1 MSITSEIRLRVRKE
15 GDVVLNQLSAKLND
29 VAQRSTLTSAKFKDL
44 SSTLKQT
51 DSQIRTKSING
62 LNDYARA
69 WRELANSVD
78 ITSKEFREATREAQR
93 FEQAAAKAQ
102 GRRGG
107 GRAMA
112 AAKGV
117 GAVAASGI
125 FGGPEGAIG
134 ALVGLPFGAAGAAV
148 GGAIGAQ
155 VGQIRQQLGG
165 TATYA
170 AEIAKQRLA
179 LQLVTKE
186 AGEYQRA
193 LAFVDQ
199 TSRKF
204 AIPQEVITRQFTKLT
219 ASVKGAGGSVAD
231 AEKAFLGVAAGIRG
245 TGGSLQDLDSAL
257 TATSQVFSKGKVSAE
272 ELRQQIGERLPGAF
286 TLFAESMGMTPQ
298 ELDKALEKGQVSL
311 QDFQGFAEKLFKDY
325 GEAAKIIASGPEA
338 AGDRLQTALSR
349 LSESVGNLLRPIGAA
364 FQTEFAKIVIAIDK
378 AARKLADFLGL
389 GKGRAGEIAK
399 LEKDLAATDAR
410 LQAFAQ
416 LRVKRGGFLGDV
428 EYAQEQTLSQRRIQ
442 MAAQLGGL
450 KAAEK
455 AASEIKVDKPKGLP
469 DIDPSA
475 KTGAKTKK
483 IQDVSQKIYDL
494 ELKKNKAMK
503 NGNALRVAQLEFEIS
518 RQKSAEQLQAKQIT
532 QRVYDIQLQEAGV
545 KLSTKAEKIQAA
557 INQKLEKQTQFRISV
572 EQKIQ
577 DALFAGQKLN
587 EEELK
592 RIQINRTL
600 ASVIEEAMKAGV
612 ENMQELLDLINR
624 LRNAMEGSGDEKK
637 SFKDAFKD
645 GIESMGNLAENL
657 GSSLANAFGGASDAL
672 ADFISTG
679 TANFKE
685 FARSVL
691 QDLTRIFM
699 RYAMFQAVKGIFN
712 LDFSANG
719 NVMTKNGPM
728 PLRKYAMGGIA
739 RSPQIS
745 VFGEG
750 STPEAY
756 VPLPDGRSIP
766 VTMKGGGDGGN
777 VVVNVDAKGTS
788 VQGDQPNSAALG
800 RAIGAAVQAE
810 LIKQKRPGGLLA

>member
-29 VAQRSTLTSAKFKDL
+29 VASRSTLTSAKFKDL
-44 SSTLKQT
+44 SATLRQT
-51 DSQIRTKSING
+51 DNQIRTKSING

-78 ITSKEFREATREAQR
+78 VTSREFREATREAQR

-112 AAKGV
+112 AARGV

-204 AIPQEVITRQFTKLT
+204 AIPQEIITRQFTKLT

-231 AEKAFLGVAAGIRG
+231 AEKAFVGVAAGIRG

-311 QDFQGFAEKLFKDY
+311 QDFQTFAEKLFSDY
-325 GEAAKIIASGPEA
+325 GEAAKVIASGPEA

-349 LSESVGNLLRPIGAA
+349 LSESVGDLLRPIGSA
-364 FQTEFAKIVIAIDK
+364 FQPEFAKIVIAIDK

-399 LEKDLAATDAR
+399 LEKDLATTDER
-410 LQAFAQ
+410 LRAFAQ
-416 LRVKRGGFLGDV
+416 RRVERGGLLDPV
-428 EYAQEQTLSQRRIQ
+428 QYAQEQTLSQRRIE
-442 MAAQLGGL
+442 MAARLGGL
-450 KAAEK
+450 RAAEK
-455 AASEIKVDKPKGLP
+455 AASEIKVDKPTGLP
-469 DIDPSA
+469 GIDPTA
-475 KTGAKTKK
+475 GAKTKK
-483 IQDVSQKIYDL
+483 A
-494 ELKKNKAMK
+494 KKD
-503 NGNALRVAQLEFEIS
+503 IS
-518 RQKSAEQLQAKQIT
+518 RGLAEAQKAALAEVSPIQKSVLDFEAKILAIREAELLPNKRSVELAKALADFKKQQEAIGNKIAAGNVAEFLKGEERKEQIKETIQNLEIEAGIIDEKQAKQIQKDRLIAELQQGNNKLT
-532 QRVYDIQLQEAGV
+532 EEQLQRIDKAYEGINKKTSESMQLFKQIGNNVVSTLSDAFMSLFDQAKSLREVLSDLLRSTARLFIEFGLRAGM
-545 KLSTKAEKIQAA
+545 KSI
-557 INQKLEKQTQFRISV
+557 FG
-572 EQKIQ
+572 
-577 DALFAGQKLN
+577 FANGGIMTGNGPLP
-587 EEELK
+587 LK
-592 RIQINRTL
+592 RY
-600 ASVIEEAMKAGV
+600 
-612 ENMQELLDLINR
+612 
-624 LRNAMEGSGDEKK
+624 
-637 SFKDAFKD
+637 
-645 GIESMGNLAENL
+645 
-657 GSSLANAFGGASDAL
+657 
-672 ADFISTG
+672 
-679 TANFKE
+679 
-685 FARSVL
+685 AR
-691 QDLTRIFM
+691 
-699 RYAMFQAVKGIFN
+699 
-712 LDFSANG
+712 
-719 NVMTKNGPM
+719 
-728 PLRKYAMGGIA
+728 GGIA
-739 RSPQIS
+739 NSPQLAM
-745 VFGEG
+745 FGEG

-766 VTMKGGGDGGN
+766 VKMKGGGEMGN
-777 VVVNVDAKGTS
+777 VVVNVDATGTA
-788 VQGDQPNSAALG
+788 VQGNQPDANKLGEALG
-800 RAIGAAVQAE
+800 IAVRQE
-810 LIKQKRPGGLLA
+810 LIRQKRPGGLLA

>member
-44 SSTLKQT
+44 SATLKQT
-51 DSQIRTKSING
+51 DNQIRTKSING

-155 VGQIRQQLGG
+155 VGQARQQLGG

-179 LQLVTKE
+179 LQLVTKQ

-193 LAFVDQ
+193 LAFVDD

-245 TGGSLQDLDSAL
+245 TGGGLQDLDSAL

-311 QDFQGFAEKLFKDY
+311 QDFQGFAEKLFADY
-325 GEAAKIIASGPEA
+325 GEAAKVIASGPEA

-349 LSESVGNLLRPIGAA
+349 LSESVGDLLRPIGAA
-364 FQTEFAKIVIAIDK
+364 FQTEFAKIVIAIDE
-378 AARKLADFLGL
+378 AARKLASFLGL

-416 LRVKRGGFLGDV
+416 LRVKRGGLLGDV
-428 EYAQEQTLSQRRIQ
+428 EYAQEQTLSQRRVQ
-442 MAAQLGGL
+442 MAARLGGL
-450 KAAEK
+450 QAAQKAA
-455 AASEIKVDKPKGLP
+455 AEIKVDKPKGLP
-469 DIDPSA
+469 GIDPTA
-475 KTGAKTKK
+475 AGAKEKGAPDFSVQLANALIAAQNELNPIKK
-483 IQDVSQKIYDL
+483 IQLEYDAEILKIN
-494 ELKKNKAMK
+494 ESKLKPEGKRVALNAANVKLNEQSLKLGNQMAA
-503 NGNALRVAQLEFEIS
+503 GNAALIIKDGERNRQIEQTIQNLEIEGGVIDEKQARQLEKDRLIAEL
-518 RQKSAEQLQAKQIT
+518 QQGNNKLTEEQLQRIDKAYEGINKKTSESMQLFKQIGQNVVSALSDAFMSLFDKAKSLREVLT
-532 QRVYDIQLQEAGV
+532 DLLRSTARLFVEFGLRAGMN
-545 KLSTKAEKIQAA
+545 SI
-557 INQKLEKQTQFRISV
+557 FG
-572 EQKIQ
+572 
-577 DALFAGQKLN
+577 FANGGIMTGNGPLP
-587 EEELK
+587 LK
-592 RIQINRTL
+592 RY
-600 ASVIEEAMKAGV
+600 
-612 ENMQELLDLINR
+612 
-624 LRNAMEGSGDEKK
+624 
-637 SFKDAFKD
+637 
-645 GIESMGNLAENL
+645 
-657 GSSLANAFGGASDAL
+657 
-672 ADFISTG
+672 
-679 TANFKE
+679 
-685 FARSVL
+685 AR
-691 QDLTRIFM
+691 
-699 RYAMFQAVKGIFN
+699 
-712 LDFSANG
+712 
-719 NVMTKNGPM
+719 
-728 PLRKYAMGGIA
+728 GGIA
-739 RSPQIS
+739 NSPQLAM
-745 VFGEG
+745 FGEG

-766 VTMKGGGDGGN
+766 VRMKGGGGMGN
-777 VVVNVDAKGTS
+777 IVVNVDAAGS
-788 VQGDQPNSAALG
+788 AVQGNQPDANKLGEALG
-800 RAIGAAVQAE
+800 IAVRQE
-810 LIKQKRPGGLLA
+810 LIRQKRPGGLLA

>member
-29 VAQRSTLTSAKFKDL
+29 VASRSTLTSAKFKDL
-44 SSTLKQT
+44 SATLKQT

-69 WRELANSVD
+69 WRELANNVD
-78 ITSKEFREATREAQR
+78 ITSREFKEATREAQR

-107 GRAMA
+107 GRVMA
-112 AAKGV
+112 AAKGA

-134 ALVGLPFGAAGAAV
+134 ALIGLPFGAAGAAV

-155 VGQIRQQLGG
+155 VGALRQQLGG

-179 LQLVTKE
+179 LKLVTKE

-193 LAFVDQ
+193 LSFVDQ

-204 AIPQEVITRQFTKLT
+204 AIPQEIITRQFTKLT

-298 ELDKALEKGQVSL
+298 ELDKALEQGKVSL
-311 QDFQGFAEKLFKDY
+311 QDFQKFSEKLFNEY
-325 GEAAKIIASGPEA
+325 GEAAKVIASGPEA
-338 AGDRLQTALSR
+338 AGDRLQAALSR

-378 AARKLADFLGL
+378 AARALANFLGL

-399 LEKDLAATDAR
+399 LQRDLAATDQR

-416 LRVKRGGFLGDV
+416 LRVKRGGTLGPV
-428 EYAQEQTLSQRRIQ
+428 EYAQEQRLSQRRIE
-442 MAAQLGGL
+442 MAARLGGL
-450 KAAEK
+450 QAAEK
-455 AASEIKVDKPKGLP
+455 AAAEITVDKPKGLP
-469 DIDPSA
+469 GIDTA
-475 KTGAKTKK
+475 GGAGEKEKTKSIK
-483 IQDVSQKIYDL
+483 TTS
-494 ELKKNKAMK
+494 
-503 NGNALRVAQLEFEIS
+503 
-518 RQKSAEQLQAKQIT
+518 EQLLGLIKQ
-532 QRVYDIQLQEAGV
+532 RNAALMVNENF
-545 KLSTKAEKIQAA
+545 QAA
-557 INQKLEKQTQFRISV
+557 ILSDSIEQLRITEALTNEKIDLNTAEAMRSEQEVRFRNQLLKLRNQEKKEMSDTAENQKKIKKELSDTEVLAKSVVETFASGMADAFMSMFEQAKSLRDILSDVLKQTARLFLEFGLRAGMKSLFPS
-572 EQKIQ
+572 
-577 DALFAGQKLN
+577 LFAAGGVMTSN
-587 EEELK
+587 GPIALK
-592 RIQINRTL
+592 RYARG
-600 ASVIEEAMKAGV
+600 GV
-612 ENMQELLDLINR
+612 
-624 LRNAMEGSGDEKK
+624 
-637 SFKDAFKD
+637 
-645 GIESMGNLAENL
+645 
-657 GSSLANAFGGASDAL
+657 AN
-672 ADFISTG
+672 
-679 TANFKE
+679 
-685 FARSVL
+685 
-691 QDLTRIFM
+691 
-699 RYAMFQAVKGIFN
+699 
-712 LDFSANG
+712 
-719 NVMTKNGPM
+719 
-728 PLRKYAMGGIA
+728 
-739 RSPQIS
+739 SPQLAM
-745 VFGEG
+745 FGEG

-766 VTMKGGGDGGN
+766 VKMKGGNGAGN

-788 VQGDQPNSAALG
+788 VQGNQPNAAALG

-810 LIKQKRPGGLLA
+810 LIKQKRPGGLLS